1 MGNISGLSAA
11 IIVIASTAMS
21 ASAQPPDVTD
31 AVGAVRKHIDAMQF
45 GKDAGEV
52 VAQSALA
59 VKKTFP
65 AHVVV
70 LARFRQFPVARI
82 MPEGLQ
88 SSNIF
93 AVTKDGKI
101 EHLRDAKTLEKFFR
115 THDKMA
121 DDASVKR
128 TLAAWLTLS
137 QEFRQDGMFKF
148 EVMEKEFIVKDGK
161 AIGRAVVMQGGNGEL
176 RAELTIG
183 KDGVLASA
191 TEKAAIRPGPRPIC
205 QATKLLDPDPIVRRM
220 AEQDLLIMGLAARE
234 YLLEQRGRANGDLR
248 QAIDG
253 LWERIQKNGW

>member
-1 MGNISGLSAA
+1 MRIISS
-11 IIVIASTAMS
+11 IVVIAIVGNTAL
-21 ASAQPPDVTD
+21 AQNPPPEVQKAID
-31 AVGAVRKHIDAMQF
+31 AVRKHIDAMPH

-52 VAQSALA
+52 IPQVAAS
-59 VKKTFP
+59 VKKTFQ
-65 AHVVV
+65 AHVIV

-101 EHLRDAKTLEKFFR
+101 EHLKNVKTLEKFFR

-121 DDASVKR
+121 DEASAR
-128 TLAAWLTLS
+128 RALAAWLALS

-148 EVMEKEFIVKDGK
+148 EVMEKEFSVKEGK

-176 RAELTIG
+176 TAELTIG

-205 QATKLLDPDPIVRRM
+205 QATKLLDADPIVRRM
-220 AEQDLLIMGLAARE
+220 AEQDLLIMGLSARS
-234 YLLEQRGRANGDLR
+234 YLMEQRDRANGELR
-248 QAIDG
+248 LAIDRM
-253 LWERIQKNGW
+253 WERIQKNGW